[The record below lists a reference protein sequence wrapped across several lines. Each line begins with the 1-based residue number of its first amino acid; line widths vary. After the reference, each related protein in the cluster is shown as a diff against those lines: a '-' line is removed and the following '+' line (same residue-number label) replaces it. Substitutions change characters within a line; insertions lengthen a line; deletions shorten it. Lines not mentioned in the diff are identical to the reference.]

1 MGSGVNMVL
10 IKLVGKIVI
19 KLINKLNEYGKLV
32 MFSHTIFSLSFA
44 LISMILAANG
54 LPKISTL
61 IWILVCFMG
70 ARTGA
75 NAINRVIDAE
85 IDARNPRTSN
95 RQIPKGEVKK
105 KEVVLFTAVCFL
117 IMLYGAYQLNLI
129 CFLLSPIA
137 LFLMIIYSYCKRFTY
152 LCHLILGVTCACA
165 PVGAWLAVT
174 GELSFIPLFMG
185 AANTL
190 WVAGFDIIYGAQDY
204 DFDRVNGLHSIP
216 AKFGVKNAIFIA
228 MFFHCITFLCLV
240 IIGILAPELGMIYYI
255 GITIIACLFII
266 EYRIISP
273 TNLTNVNIA
282 SYSINQLVS
291 IALLVSGLLDTLIL

>member
-1 MGSGVNMVL
+1 M
-10 IKLVGKIVI
+10 K
-19 KLINKLNEYGKLV
+19 EYGKLV
-32 MFSHTIFSLSFA
+32 MFSHTIFSFSFA
-44 LISMILAANG
+44 LVSMLLAARG
-54 LPKISTL
+54 LPELSTL
-61 IWILVCFMG
+61 LWILVCFMG

-85 IDARNPRTSN
+85 IDARNPRTAG

-105 KEVVLFTAVCFL
+105 TEVILFTLVCFL
-117 IMLYGAYQLNLI
+117 VMLFGAYQLNWV
-129 CFLLSPIA
+129 CFALSPVA
-137 LFLMIIYSYCKRFTY
+137 LFLMIIYSYCKRFTF
-152 LCHLILGVTCACA
+152 LCHLVLGVTCACA

-174 GELSFIPLFMG
+174 GELSWIPLFMG

-204 DFDRVNGLHSIP
+204 EFDRANGLHSIP
-216 AKFGVKNAIFIA
+216 AKFGVKNALFIA
-228 MFFHCITFLCLV
+228 ASFHIVTLLCLI
-240 IIGILAPELGMIYYI
+240 IIGLLSGELGVVYYV
-255 GITIIACLFII
+255 GLVLITGLFIA

-291 IALLVSGLLDTLIL
+291 IVLLVFGVADALIF

>member
-1 MGSGVNMVL
+1 ML
-10 IKLVGKIVI
+10 
-19 KLINKLNEYGKLV
+19 
-32 MFSHTIFSLSFA
+32 
-44 LISMILAANG
+44 LAADG

-61 IWILVCFMG
+61 IWIVVCFLG

-85 IDARNPRTSN
+85 IDARNPRTAG
-95 RQIPKGEVKK
+95 RQIPKGEIKK
-105 KEVVLFTAVCFL
+105 KEVIVFTAICFL
-117 IMLYGAYQLNLI
+117 IMLFGAYQINWI
-129 CFLLSPIA
+129 CFLLSPVA
-137 LFLMIIYSYCKRFTY
+137 LFLLIIYSYCKRFTY

-174 GELSFIPLFMG
+174 GELSFTPLFMG

-190 WVAGFDIIYGAQDY
+190 WVAGFDIIYGSQDY
-204 DFDRVNGLHSIP
+204 DFDTKNGLHSIP
-216 AKFGVKNAIFIA
+216 AKFGVKNALYIA
-228 MFFHCITFLCLV
+228 KFFHVITLICLV
-240 IIGILAPELGMIYYI
+240 MIGILAPELGVIYFI
-255 GITIIACLFII
+255 GVLLITGLFVM

-291 IALLVSGLLDTLIL
+291 IVLLVSGVVDAFFL

>member
-1 MGSGVNMVL
+1 MVL
-10 IKLVGKIVI
+10 IKVFKKIVK
-19 KLINKLNEYGKLV
+19 KLKEYGKLV
-32 MFSHTIFSLSFA
+32 MFSHTIFSFSFA
-44 LISMILAANG
+44 LLSMLLAAEG
-54 LPKISTL
+54 LPKIATI

-85 IDARNPRTSN
+85 IDARNPRTAG

-105 KEVVLFTAVCFL
+105 KEVIVFMTICFL
-117 IMLYGAYQLNLI
+117 VMLYGAYQLNFI

-137 LFLMIIYSYCKRFTY
+137 LFLLIIYSYCKRFTF
-152 LCHLILGVTCACA
+152 LCHMILGVTCACA

-174 GELSFIPLFMG
+174 GELSFIPLVMG

-190 WVAGFDIIYGAQDY
+190 WVAGFDIIYGSQDY
-204 DFDRVNGLHSIP
+204 EFDKSSGLHSIP
-216 AKFGVKNAIFIA
+216 VQFGVKYALLIA
-228 MFFHCITFLCLV
+228 MAFHIITLGSLV
-240 IIGILAPELGMIYYI
+240 LIGILAPELGAVYYT
-255 GITIIACLFII
+255 GVGLIAVLFIA
-266 EYRIISP
+266 EYRIVSP

-291 IALLVSGLLDTLIL
+291 IVLLVSGVLDTLIL